1 MPIVKHLFDN
11 SCYTMKIVF
20 YTRSDLNLCSNVD
33 LLIIVNFSGST
44 VQRLKL
50 MDLPLGYEAIMLT
63 RDEIIKMKNRNSR
76 FTGDAFRDGMMVRR
90 L

>member
-1 MPIVKHLFDN
+1 MDYHVY
-11 SCYTMKIVF
+11 CYTMKIAF
-20 YTRSDLNLCSNVD
+20 YVRSDPNLCSDVD
-33 LLIIVNFSGST
+33 LLIIVNFSGSN

-50 MDLPLGYEAIMLT
+50 MDLPLGYEAIMLK

-76 FTGDAFRDGMMVRR
+76 FTGDAFRDGMIVRR

>member
-1 MPIVKHLFDN
+1 M
-11 SCYTMKIVF
+11 
-20 YTRSDLNLCSNVD
+20 
-33 LLIIVNFSGST
+33 NFSGST